1 VNPVSSPNP
10 SVPDEARTEIGV
22 RVADA
27 LADAVA
33 HGPYAAIRTARS
45 LTDEEL
51 RLGLDFVST
60 VLEVASSSARA
71 MASVLAERGEGRSP
85 AGIH

>member
-1 VNPVSSPNP
+1 VTSLPLRPDSS
-10 SVPDEARTEIGV
+10 DDARAEIGV

-27 LADAVA
+27 LAEAVA

-45 LTDEEL
+45 LTDDEL

-71 MASVLAERGEGRSP
+71 MASVLAERREGSS
-85 AGIH
+85 AQAVH

>member
-1 VNPVSSPNP
+1 MNSLPLRPEFS
-10 SVPDEARTEIGV
+10 DDARAEIGV

-27 LADAVA
+27 LAEAVA

-45 LTDEEL
+45 LTDDEL

-71 MASVLAERGEGRSP
+71 MASVLVERREGSSAP
-85 AGIH
+85 ALH

>member
-1 VNPVSSPNP
+1 
-10 SVPDEARTEIGV
+10 V

-27 LADAVA
+27 LAEAVA
-33 HGPYAAIRTARS
+33 HGPYAAMRTARS
-45 LTDEEL
+45 LTDDEL

-71 MASVLAERGEGRSP
+71 MASVLAERREGSSAP
-85 AGIH
+85 ALH

>member
-1 VNPVSSPNP
+1 VNSLPLRPDSS
-10 SVPDEARTEIGV
+10 DDTRTEIGV

-27 LADAVA
+27 LAEAVA
-33 HGPYAAIRTARS
+33 HGPYAAMRTARS
-45 LTDEEL
+45 LTDDEL

-71 MASVLAERGEGRSP
+71 MASVLAERREGSSAP
-85 AGIH
+85 ALH

>member
-1 VNPVSSPNP
+1 MTSLPFRTTA
-10 SVPDEARTEIGV
+10 PDEARAEIGV

-27 LADAVA
+27 LAEAVA
-33 HGPYAAIRTARS
+33 HGPYAALRTARS
-45 LTDEEL
+45 LSDDEL

-71 MASVLAERGEGRSP
+71 MASVLADRRDDSAAP
-85 AGIH
+85 RPH

>member
-1 VNPVSSPNP
+1 MKALPTRLDPA
-10 SVPDEARTEIGV
+10 DEGRTETGV

-27 LADAVA
+27 LAEAVA
-33 HGPYAAIRTARS
+33 HGPYAALRTARS
-45 LTDEEL
+45 LSDEEL

-71 MASVLAERGEGRSP
+71 MASVLAERGGGSEP
-85 AGIH
+85 AVH

>member
-1 VNPVSSPNP
+1 VNSLPLRPDSS
-10 SVPDEARTEIGV
+10 DDTRAEIGV

-27 LADAVA
+27 LAEAVA
-33 HGPYAAIRTARS
+33 HGPYAAMRTARS
-45 LTDEEL
+45 LTDDEL

-71 MASVLAERGEGRSP
+71 MASVLAERREGSSTP
-85 AGIH
+85 ALH

>member
-1 VNPVSSPNP
+1 MNPLPIRP
-10 SVPDEARTEIGV
+10 ETPDDARAEIGV

-27 LADAVA
+27 LAEAVA

-45 LTDEEL
+45 LSDDEL

-71 MASVLAERGEGRSP
+71 MASVLAERRDGAP
-85 AGIH
+85 APSIH

>member
-1 VNPVSSPNP
+1 MNPLPIRP
-10 SVPDEARTEIGV
+10 ETPDDARAEIGV

-27 LADAVA
+27 LAEAVA

-45 LTDEEL
+45 LSDDEL
-51 RLGLDFVST
+51 RFGLDFVST

-71 MASVLAERGEGRSP
+71 MASVLAERRDGGSAP
-85 AGIH
+85 GLH

>member
-1 VNPVSSPNP
+1 MNSLPLR
-10 SVPDEARTEIGV
+10 PDSADDARAEIGV

-27 LADAVA
+27 LAEAVA

-45 LTDEEL
+45 LTDDEL

-71 MASVLAERGEGRSP
+71 MASVLAERREGSS
-85 AGIH
+85 AAALH

>member
-1 VNPVSSPNP
+1 VKPIPQSPETP
-10 SVPDEARTEIGV
+10 EDTRTEIGV

-27 LADAVA
+27 LAEAVA

-45 LTDEEL
+45 LSDDEL

-71 MASVLAERGEGRSP
+71 MASVLAERRDGAP
-85 AGIH
+85 ASSLH